1 MPADRHPIVS
11 VQQGVGC
18 NFQGAGFFMKKRLW
32 IGSVVL
38 GGVILLAQ
46 GLLTQGLLAQARA
59 ADSPAAA
66 GAQSAIKSKTPDR
79 AAAYYHFALAHM
91 YEEQVANGRS
101 ELANKAIEEYRAAI
115 DADPNSAYLTSGLA
129 ELYNKIGRIRDA
141 VVEAQ
146 DLIKRNPNNLE
157 ARRLLGR
164 IYLRSL
170 GDMQAGGGSESV
182 LKLAIEQYEQIIRL
196 QPDSMDD
203 HLLLG
208 RLYRLNNDLQK
219 AESEFKTAVK
229 LQPDSEEA
237 VTTLAY
243 LYNELGDTARAAQVL
258 SSIPNAERSAKLYS
272 ALGYTYEQQKQ
283 YKNAVE
289 AYRHAIELDRDN
301 LDAIRGLA
309 QNLLNDGQA
318 DAALEQY
325 KVIADANPEDAQTYV
340 RIAEIYRKQ
349 GKFDLALEHLKK
361 AESMVQDSVEVPY
374 NIAAIYQA
382 QGRFDE
388 AIPIMRDL
396 LKKSEKADGKYSN
409 GEKSNRAVFL
419 ERLGTIYR
427 DQGNNT
433 AANETFREIVAL
445 GGDENIERG
454 YQQIIDTWRE
464 AKEWQKALDTAKEA
478 VQKLPSPQLKMV
490 LALQQVD
497 MGDADKA
504 LADVRAMLKGGANSS
519 SNSNSE
525 DREVYITLAQMNA
538 RLRRFSD
545 AAQALDK
552 AEQLS
557 SKTDDEE
564 YVWFLRASNFERE
577 KRYAE
582 AEEQF
587 KKVLASDPEHASALN
602 YLGYM
607 LADQNMKLEE
617 ALGYIKR
624 AVDLDPANGAYL
636 DSLGWAYFR
645 LGKFELAEDNLLKA
659 SQKINTDPT
668 VHDHLGDLYQK
679 TGRLKLAA
687 THWERA
693 LTEWNRTIAAEVD
706 PADPARVQKKL
717 DSARMKLAKEEGAK

>member
-1 MPADRHPIVS
+1 MKKQLWIVS
-11 VQQGVGC
+11 VV
-18 NFQGAGFFMKKRLW
+18 FAGSF
-32 IGSVVL
+32 
-38 GGVILLAQ
+38 LLAQ
-46 GLLTQGLLAQARA
+46 GLLAQDQPTSA

-66 GAQSAIKSKTPDR
+66 GAQSATKSKTPDR

-115 DADPNSAYLTSGLA
+115 DADPTSAYLTSGLA
-129 ELYNKIGRIRDA
+129 ELYNKLGRIRDA

-170 GDMQAGGGSESV
+170 GDMQAGSGSESV
-182 LKLAIEQYEQIIRL
+182 LKLAIEQYEQIVRL
-196 QPDSMDD
+196 QPDNMDD

-258 SSIPNAERSAKLYS
+258 SSVPNAERSAKLYS

-283 YKNAVE
+283 YKSAVE

-349 GKFDLALEHLKK
+349 GKFDLALDHLKK
-361 AESMVQDSVEVPY
+361 AETMVQDSVEVPY

-388 AIPIMRDL
+388 AVPIMRDL
-396 LKKSEKADGKYSN
+396 LKKSEKPDGKYSN

-427 DQGNNT
+427 DQGNNQ

-445 GGDENIERG
+445 GGDDNIERG

-478 VQKLPSPQLKMV
+478 VQKLPSLQLRMV
-490 LALQQVD
+490 LAAQQAD
-497 MGDADKA
+497 MGDADQA
-504 LADVRAMLKGGANSS
+504 LKDVRAMLKGDANSS
-519 SNSNSE
+519 SD
-525 DREVYITLAQMNA
+525 DREVYITLAQMNT
-538 RLRRFSD
+538 RLRRFSE
-545 AAQALDK
+545 AELALDK

-557 SKTDDEE
+557 TKTDDKE
-564 YVWFLRASNFERE
+564 YVWFLRGSTFERE
-577 KRYAE
+577 KRYTD

-587 KKVLASDPEHASALN
+587 KKVLASDPEHASTLN

-645 LGKFELAEDNLLKA
+645 LGKYELAEDNLMKA

-687 THWERA
+687 SNWERA

-706 PADPARVQKKL
+706 PADVSRVQKKL
-717 DSARMKLAKEEGAK
+717 DSAKMKLAKEEGAK